1 MSKVASV
8 ISMEFETPEQVTAFT
23 HYVTEAHEDLSRE
36 LKQLTAVRTGETS
49 VFVIRVH
56 KDQES
61 YERYDMAM
69 RKKRDQNPH
78 RPRDVLKLEGD
89 VSYMFHHT
97 KYLNV

>member
-8 ISMEFETPEQVTAFT
+8 ISTEFENPEQVTAFT
-23 HYVTEAHEDLSRE
+23 HYVTEAHEDLSRDLE
-36 LKQLTAVRTGETS
+36 QLTDVRTGETS

-69 RKKRDQNPH
+69 REKRDQNPH
-78 RPRDVLKLEGD
+78 SPET
-89 VSYMFHHT
+89 F
-97 KYLNV
+97 LNWKVT

>member
-23 HYVTEAHEDLSRE
+23 HYVTEAHEDLSRDLE
-36 LKQLTAVRTGETS
+36 QLTAVRTGETS

-56 KDQES
+56 QDQES

-69 RKKRDQNPH
+69 REKRDQNPH

-89 VSYMFHHT
+89 VSYMFRHT
-97 KYLNV
+97 KYLYV

>member
-8 ISMEFETPEQVTAFT
+8 ISMEFETPEQDTAFT
-23 HYVTEAHEDLSRE
+23 YNVTGAHEDLSRDLE
-36 LKQLTAVRTGETS
+36 QLTAVRTGETS

-69 RKKRDQNPH
+69 REKRDQNPH
-78 RPRDVLKLEGD
+78 RPRDVL
-89 VSYMFHHT
+89 
-97 KYLNV
+97 

>member
-8 ISMEFETPEQVTAFT
+8 ISMEFQTPEQVTAFT
-23 HYVTEAHEDLSRE
+23 YNVTEAHESLSRDLE
-36 LKQLTAVRTGETS
+36 QLTAVRTGETS

-69 RKKRDQNPH
+69 REKRDQNPH